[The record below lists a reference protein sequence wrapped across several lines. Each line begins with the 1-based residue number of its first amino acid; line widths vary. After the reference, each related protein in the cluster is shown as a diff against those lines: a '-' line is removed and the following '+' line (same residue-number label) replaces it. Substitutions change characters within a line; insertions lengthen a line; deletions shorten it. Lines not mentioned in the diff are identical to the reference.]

1 MYIYIF
7 IFLTEFLLIKK
18 IIIVMLVGEGSC
30 VFHSFPSFV
39 LG

>member
-1 MYIYIF
+1 MYIYIY
-7 IFLTEFLLIKK
+7 LKEFLLIKK

-30 VFHSFPSFV
+30 VFHSFPCFV